1 MATAKTRTSIVN
13 ALMELAAERRFEDV
27 TLEAIAERAGVTLP
41 ALREAYDGRVA
52 ILADYAAR
60 IDQQVLADR
69 DPDMGEEAPR
79 ERLFDVLFAR
89 LEALGPDK
97 AAIANLLDAGRRD
110 PLLGLA
116 LNRIG
121 ATSMAWMLTGAGI
134 DALGARGTVRAQGL
148 AFVWAR
154 TLRVWLGDDDPGLAR
169 TMAELD
175 RRLREAERN
184 YARLERV
191 ARLFRGGRRRRRAS
205 SASGRRGSDD
215 RETGAPTYGE

>member
-27 TLEAIAERAGVTLP
+27 TLEAIAERAGVTLL

-60 IDQQVLADR
+60 IDRQVLSDR

-116 LNRIG
+116 LNWIG

-134 DALGARGTVRAQGL
+134 DALGALGAVRAQGL

-154 TLRVWLGDDDPGLAR
+154 TLRVWLDDDDPGLAR

-184 YARLERV
+184 YARLNRV
-191 ARLFRGGRRRRRAS
+191 ARFFRGGRRRRPS
-205 SASGRRGSDD
+205 STPRRRESDD
-215 RETGAPTYGE
+215 GHEPGAPAYGE

>member
-27 TLEAIAERAGVTLP
+27 TLEAVAQRAGVTLQ
-41 ALREAYDGRVA
+41 ALREAYDGRIA

-60 IDQQVLADR
+60 IDRQVLADR
-69 DPDMGEEAPR
+69 DPDMGGEAPR

-97 AAIANLLDAGRRD
+97 AAIANILDAGRRD

-121 ATSMAWMLTGAGI
+121 TTSMAWMLTGAGI
-134 DALGARGTVRAQGL
+134 DALGARGAVRAQGL

-154 TLRVWLGDDDPGLAR
+154 TLRVWLDDDDPGLAR

-184 YARLERV
+184 YMRLDRV
-191 ARLFRGGRRRRRAS
+191 ARLFRGRRRRAS
-205 SASGRRGSDD
+205 PTPGRRRSDD
-215 RETGAPTYGE
+215 GETGAPAYGE